1 MPRPTSRTL
10 FVVVPGASQS
20 PSHYGYLLHL
30 LQSKGYP
37 TLSALLPSTGSSENV
52 TAYDDTEYVLK
63 RMLLPVLDVEKHN
76 VILVTHSY
84 SSIPGSAAAM
94 GLSKAERT
102 AQGKTTSVLGQI
114 FISALLVAGGDG
126 KDVVAAFG
134 GHLPP
139 HIGVGDGN
147 HAGLLTCDDPAP
159 PLYQDVAPKLV
170 QDAIVMSTLCPSF
183 ASFHS
188 PCPKASW
195 SSEHYKGRIAYI
207 RTVKD
212 VGIPLEVQ
220 NMMLKGTGVE
230 WIEKDIDT
238 GHSPQIVQPETL
250 LDMFIELTELWEKL

>member
-30 LQSKGYP
+30 LQSRGYP
-37 TLSALLPSTGSSENV
+37 TLSALLPSTGSTENV
-52 TAYDDTEYVLK
+52 IVYNDTQYVLK
-63 RMLLPVLDVEKHN
+63 RMPLPILDVEKHN

-102 AQGKTTSVLGQI
+102 AQGKTT
-114 FISALLVAGGDG
+114 
-126 KDVVAAFG
+126 
-134 GHLPP
+134 HLPP
-139 HIGVGDGN
+139 HIGIGDGDY
-147 HAGLLTCDDPAP
+147 AGLLTCDDPAP
-159 PLYQDVAPKLV
+159 KLV
-170 QDAIVMSTLCPSF
+170 QDAIAMSTLCPSF

-207 RTVKD
+207 RAVKD
-212 VGIPLEVQ
+212 VGIPLEGQ

-230 WIEKDIDT
+230 WIENDIDT

-250 LDMFIELTELWEKL
+250 LVIFIELAEQWEKL